1 MKKRFWITILTAVL
15 LLNLLPG
22 MTAYAAA
29 DDGQSRKT
37 LRHECPECMT
47 VQVLEIIGYVWKRD
61 GYQVNPKQ
69 HWLHVLCPS
78 CEKEGYLGGEDHT
91 GSTETPT
98 CTTGKTCEK
107 CGGEYGI
114 LGHDWG
120 DWQSNGDNKTH
131 TRSCQREGCNAV
143 DTASCGGDGTATCVT
158 AGTCTDCG
166 QRYYSGHYFAKPSK
180 YGYNENAH

>member
-1 MKKRFWITILTAVL
+1 
-15 LLNLLPG
+15 
-22 MTAYAAA
+22 
-29 DDGQSRKT
+29 
-37 LRHECPECMT
+37 MT

-91 GSTETPT
+91 GGTETPT

-107 CGGEYGI
+107 CGAEYGI

-120 DWQSNGDNKTH
+120 EWQSSGNGTH
-131 TRSCQREGCNAV
+131 SRTCKREGCGAV
-143 DTASCGGDGTATCVT
+143 DTANCGGDGSATCVT
-158 AGTCTDCG
+158 PGTCTACG
-166 QRYYSGHYFAKPSK
+166 GQYYSGHTFPKTWNWRSDSDVGRDADYHWVCCLYCTEGKTYYEKHSFVKGMDDSCLKSPATCVS
-180 YGYNENAH
+180 N